1 MQKQKIGRYMKVAT
15 KLLIFSIIYLVIGF
29 VIALIISSRFNNN
42 IWDILAYE
50 GIALLII
57 GFLISMKGN
66 PSGLNINGIGHDNA
80 NINSFLSN
88 EVTRQE
94 REYKPYYKDFIKNNV
109 VEFAFTNIT
118 LILGGIFLLILSFI
132 LGRILN

>member
-1 MQKQKIGRYMKVAT
+1 MQKQKIRRYMKVVT

-29 VIALIISSRFNNN
+29 IIALIISSRFNNDIWN
-42 IWDILAYE
+42 ILTYE
-50 GIALLII
+50 GITLLII

-80 NINSFLSN
+80 NITSFFSN

-94 REYKPYYKDFIKNNV
+94 REYKPYYKDFIK
-109 VEFAFTNIT
+109 TM
-118 LILGGIFLLILSFI
+118 
-132 LGRILN
+132 

>member
-1 MQKQKIGRYMKVAT
+1 MQKQKIGRYMKEAA

-132 LGRILN
+132 LGRMPN